1 MLRMIVSA
9 ATDINEYYKEI
20 FDEVKQEIKNI

>member
-1 MLRMIVSA
+1 MVRMIVSA
-9 ATDINEYYKEI
+9 ATDINEYYNEI

>member
-9 ATDINEYYKEI
+9 ATDINEYYNEI